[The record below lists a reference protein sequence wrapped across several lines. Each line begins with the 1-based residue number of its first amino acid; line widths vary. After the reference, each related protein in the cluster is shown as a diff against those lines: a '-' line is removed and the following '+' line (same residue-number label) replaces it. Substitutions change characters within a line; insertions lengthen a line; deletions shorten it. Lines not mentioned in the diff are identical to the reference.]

1 MIMKGD
7 TLKFIW
13 FLSKINKLGNTRIKS
28 ILNYFRDEYDFFN
41 CHPNEF
47 KKIEGVDVNI
57 ANEIVNAIK
66 YKEEYYREFE
76 LILESAERNKVNIIS
91 LKSDEYPVNLKYVF
105 DAPVLL
111 YFKGS
116 LHKSDKFSLSIVG
129 TRTPTEYGKYTCE
142 KFTENLSKL
151 GIPLIS
157 GFARGI
163 DSVVHKV
170 CIKNCNMTYAV
181 LGCGVDIIYP
191 FENRK
196 LYSEIISN
204 GAVISEFPIGT
215 KPDKVNFPR
224 RNRIISGISLG
235 SIVIESGI
243 KGGSLLTAE
252 FALDQGKEVF
262 AVPGYIN
269 SRQSEGTNE
278 IIKKGQAKLITDVND
293 ILQELEFKLKPVLYK
308 ESYIKEEKMM
318 SNLNSIEKKI
328 YEVMEYE
335 PKHIDDINVETGL
348 PVSDCLVNLLS
359 LEFKG
364 LVRQVPGKNFL
375 RL

>member
-1 MIMKGD
+1 MKGD

-335 PKHIDDINVETGL
+335 PKHIDDINIETGL

>member
-335 PKHIDDINVETGL
+335 PKHIDDINIETGL

>member
-308 ESYIKEEKMM
+308 ESYIREEKMM